1 MHRLNIA
8 SHDATLAQLSKVPAF
23 VTLFYAGRRAV
34 AAIASQQC
42 AGELIN
48 TKQLDDKFPLEL
60 VFLFARHV
68 RSPLFPTIYVGR
80 RQI

>member
-1 MHRLNIA
+1 MAVTTIRRSSA
-8 SHDATLAQLSKVPAF
+8 RSVRYATLC
-23 VTLFYAGRRAV
+23 RAV

-42 AGELIN
+42 AGGIIN
-48 TKQLDDKFPLEL
+48 SKQLDDKFPLEL

-68 RSPLFPTIYVGR
+68 RTPPFLAIYVGR

>member
-1 MHRLNIA
+1 MA
-8 SHDATLAQLSKVPAF
+8 SHDVYRSSPSGAR
-23 VTLFYAGRRAV
+23 YAALCREV
-34 AAIASQQC
+34 AAIVSQQC

-48 TKQLDDKFPLEL
+48 SKQLDDKFPLEL

-68 RSPLFPTIYVGR
+68 RGPRFLAIYVGR